1 MGTLKIVMTVQ
12 AVVLLIYALP
22 MLLVPRLWTM
32 LTRQSPLPENY
43 ILRAVGIAF
52 LILSYL
58 ELKIV
63 GGLERYQDLILA
75 YAYLPGLFCLTIIVQ
90 ALKRRFD
97 GKPAFYGASWYW
109 WLNGAVTAA
118 LAIAVF
124 VASRRL

>member
-1 MGTLKIVMTVQ
+1 MGPLKIVMTVQ

-22 MLLVPRLWTM
+22 MLLVPRLWTV

-58 ELKIV
+58 ELTIA
-63 GGLERYQDLILA
+63 GDLERYQALVTT
-75 YAYLPGLFCLTIIVQ
+75 YAYLSGLFCLTIVVQ
-90 ALKRRFD
+90 ALKRRVD
-97 GKPAFYGASWYW
+97 GKPAFYGASWFW
-109 WLNGAVTAA
+109 WLNGVVTAA
-118 LAIAVF
+118 FAIAVF